1 VSKGLKS
8 YKKWIPAVIV
18 MGVISILSSIKG
30 PYIDAVGLG
39 KESYHINAHFFLF
52 VALCISYYYATGKVA
67 LSVVLTIIFG
77 IFDELH
83 QIFTPFRNASLFDI
97 QVDSLGAVI
106 GGIISWKFWPK
117 IQNKLKNLQKK

>member
-1 VSKGLKS
+1 MSKGLKS

>member
-1 VSKGLKS
+1 
-8 YKKWIPAVIV
+8 